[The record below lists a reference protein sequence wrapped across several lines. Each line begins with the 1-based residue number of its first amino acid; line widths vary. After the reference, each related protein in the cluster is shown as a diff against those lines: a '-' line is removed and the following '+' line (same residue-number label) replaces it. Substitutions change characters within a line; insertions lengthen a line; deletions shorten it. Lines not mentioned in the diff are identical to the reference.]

1 MRILYALVA
10 ATAFAFA
17 PAAPPR
23 TAVAPGATRR
33 GRDGKIYVGEPEPIE
48 QVGDLLRNLGRGLE
62 QGARGVMDDVFGKQ
76 PVLNPI
82 PIEMPRGR
90 GDAEKDPSTS
100 RRRADHTAATGA
112 WTGSRAAAPP
122 PTLYT
127 FAADRGGP
135 RGSGAARSARVPRWS

>member
-1 MRILYALVA
+1 MPDTPKTEADASNSPFRDAMRILYALVA

-82 PIEMPRGR
+82 PIEMPPEEPE
-90 GDAEKDPSTS
+90 AIPEKDPF
-100 RRRADHTAATGA
+100 DF
-112 WTGSRAAAPP
+112 PP
-122 PTLYT
+122 PSRPHGGDWGL
-127 FAADRGGP
+127 DRF
-135 RGSGAARSARVPRWS
+135 

>member
-48 QVGDLLRNLGRGLE
+48 Q
-62 QGARGVMDDVFGKQ
+62 GARGVMDDVFGKQ

-82 PIEMPRGR
+82 PIEMPPEEPE
-90 GDAEKDPSTS
+90 AIPEKDPF
-100 RRRADHTAATGA
+100 DF
-112 WTGSRAAAPP
+112 PP
-122 PTLYT
+122 PSRPHGGDWGL
-127 FAADRGGP
+127 DRF
-135 RGSGAARSARVPRWS
+135 

>member
-82 PIEMPRGR
+82 PIEMPPEEPEPIP
-90 GDAEKDPSTS
+90 EKDPF
-100 RRRADHTAATGA
+100 DF
-112 WTGSRAAAPP
+112 PP
-122 PTLYT
+122 PSRPHGGDWGL
-127 FAADRGGP
+127 DRF
-135 RGSGAARSARVPRWS
+135 